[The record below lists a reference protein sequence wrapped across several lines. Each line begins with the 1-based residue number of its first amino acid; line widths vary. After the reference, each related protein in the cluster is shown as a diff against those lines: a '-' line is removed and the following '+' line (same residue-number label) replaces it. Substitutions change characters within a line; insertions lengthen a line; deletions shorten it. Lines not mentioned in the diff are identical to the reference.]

1 MKILFVADGRSAIAL
16 NWMGYFSFKGW
27 EVHLA
32 SSFDCSPPIS
42 LASLHIIPVAMSGVR
57 SPERAENL
65 SGKALRGLPV
75 SLRTSLRRWLG
86 PLTLGNAARSLRQV
100 ITQVKPDLVHAMR
113 IPFEG
118 MLAAQALIETP
129 APGLLV
135 SVWGNDFTLH
145 ASSTPLMRHFTRQ
158 TLQRADALH
167 TDCQRDLRLARLW
180 GFSPRKKSIVLPG
193 AGGVQLDVFYPG
205 ESAAD
210 SPSRSSLFQVIN
222 PRGVRAYIRN
232 DIFFQAASLVRREYP
247 QIHLVCP
254 GMAGEPSIQRMVNES
269 QLRDIAELLPSQTR
283 PQMAEL
289 FRRCQAAVSPS
300 EHDGT
305 PNTLLE
311 AMATGCFP
319 IAGDIES
326 IREWI
331 EPGVNG
337 LLFSP
342 DNPHELAA
350 ALIRAIREPELRQ
363 AAREHNLRL
372 VMERAEHRKVMQQA
386 EAFYQSLV

>member
-16 NWMGYFSFKGW
+16 NWIGYFISKGW

-32 SSFDCSPPIS
+32 SSFDCSPAMP
-42 LASLHIIPVAMSGVR
+42 LASLQIIPVAMSNIRFRGK
-57 SPERAENL
+57 AENL
-65 SGKALRGLPV
+65 GGKALRWAPV
-75 SLRTSLRRWLG
+75 NLRTSLRRWLG
-86 PLTLGNAARSLRQV
+86 PLTLGKAARSLRQV
-100 ITQVKPDLVHAMR
+100 IAQVRPDLVHAMR

-118 MLAAQALIETP
+118 MLAAQALWETT
-129 APGLLV
+129 ALGLVV

-145 ASSTPLMRHFTRQ
+145 APSTPLMGNFTRR

-167 TDCQRDLRLARLW
+167 TDCQRDLVLARSW
-180 GFSPRKKSIVLPG
+180 GFDSKKKAIVLPG

-205 ESAAD
+205 ESATD
-210 SPSRSSLFQVIN
+210 TIDQSPLFRVIN
-222 PRGVRAYIRN
+222 PRGVRAYVRN
-232 DIFFQAASLVRREYP
+232 DTFFQAVSLIRQQHP
-247 QIHLVCP
+247 QIRLICP
-254 GMAGEPSIQRMVNES
+254 GMAGEPSIQHMVNE
-269 QLRDIAELLPSQTR
+269 LKIGDIAELLPSQTH
-283 PQMAEL
+283 PEMAEL

-342 DNPHELAA
+342 DNPHELAT
-350 ALIRAIREPELRQ
+350 ALIRAIREPELRR

-372 VMERAEHRKVMQQA
+372 VMERAEHQKVMQRA
-386 EAFYQSLV
+386 ESFYLSLI